1 MLSAFTFPL
10 KTNHLLG
17 SAPVPLALIEFLLRD
32 GLLSIQVPRDLDLR
46 RGKDGMPVNAMDHRT
61 INRWEVGAIR

>member
-32 GLLSIQVPRDLDLR
+32 GLLSIQVPRDLR
-46 RGKDGMPVNAMDHRT
+46 RGKDGMNAGPPHD
-61 INRWEVGAIR
+61 